1 MKRHLIQAIVLVALP
16 AGHMQPAR
24 ADVPTTLPL
33 AGAWK
38 FRLDAADVGVKEK
51 WFAQKLTDTVQLPGT
66 TDENHKGELKDEQ
79 CVDRLSRVWYWKG
92 PAWYQRQVTIP
103 AAWAGKRITLL
114 LERAKHT
121 RVWVDQTYCG
131 GEDTLSAPQFF
142 DASAAL
148 TPGEHTITVL
158 IDNAKLPPV
167 GPAHAVDERTQTN
180 WNGIVGRMELRA
192 TDPVWLD
199 DIQVYPNAAARQA
212 RVHVVVGNV
221 TGKPASGR
229 ISVGCESYNVAKPA
243 TFKTQSVEVNAA
255 GRENVVEFTYQPGA
269 DIPLWD
275 EFQPAMLRLS
285 LKLDATADGATF
297 GDRQAV
303 DFGMRDFT
311 RDQNRLKINGQTVF
325 LRGRIDCANFPL
337 TGYPPMDKAGW
348 LRLLTITKAW
358 GINHFRFHSWCP
370 PEAAFAAADELG
382 VYFQPEIPNKRSAF
396 GAPDSKEAAIHN
408 IDWLDQE
415 STLREKSLNEYARRE
430 GELIFKHFGNH
441 PSFVMFTLG
450 NELGRNP
457 GMFEMVAHFKKTDP
471 RHLYAQGSNNMHW
484 APSLA
489 EGDDFWVT
497 GKTAKTLPL
506 RGSFALADFPIAH
519 IESFPP
525 STMVDFSKSIEG
537 IPVPMIGHETG
548 QFQVSPDFREIPQYT
563 GVLRARNLEIFRE
576 RLKAAGMLDQAHDF
590 VRASGALSAICY
602 REDIEAALRTPE
614 MAGFQLLD
622 IQDFPGQGTALV
634 GMLND
639 FMESK
644 GVIEPEKWR
653 EFCCE
658 TVPLLR
664 MEKYTWTSAE
674 TFKGRVQIAHYG
686 AADMPD
692 AQVTAS
698 VTDGKGRRLAAMSF
712 PPTTLKR
719 GGITAVGDYSLPL
732 DSGGIEAPQKL
743 TLTLAI
749 ERTNYRNSYPLWVYP
764 PKVGTQ
770 VPEGVMVAHS
780 YQSEATRK
788 HLASGGR
795 VLLCPKLDKLPHSVP
810 GGFQTEFWSPMF
822 AVSAKKRGGPV
833 PPGTLGFLCDPES
846 PALAHFPTEFHSNW
860 QWWRLVKNSRPIM
873 FDETPASYR
882 PLVQVIDNFV
892 TNHKLGLLAETKVG
906 KGRLLICAIDLP
918 ALQQH
923 PEARQL
929 LHSLLGYLDSPA
941 FAPTTELDAGLLTK
955 LLPE

>member
-1 MKRHLIQAIVLVALP
+1 
-16 AGHMQPAR
+16 
-24 ADVPTTLPL
+24 
-33 AGAWK
+33 
-38 FRLDAADVGVKEK
+38 
-51 WFAQKLTDTVQLPGT
+51 
-66 TDENHKGELKDEQ
+66 
-79 CVDRLSRVWYWKG
+79 
-92 PAWYQRQVTIP
+92 
-103 AAWAGKRITLL
+103 
-114 LERAKHT
+114 
-121 RVWVDQTYCG
+121 
-131 GEDTLSAPQFF
+131 
-142 DASAAL
+142 
-148 TPGEHTITVL
+148 
-158 IDNAKLPPV
+158 
-167 GPAHAVDERTQTN
+167 
-180 WNGIVGRMELRA
+180 
-192 TDPVWLD
+192 
-199 DIQVYPNAAARQA
+199 
-212 RVHVVVGNV
+212 
-221 TGKPASGR
+221 
-229 ISVGCESYNVAKPA
+229 
-243 TFKTQSVEVNAA
+243 
-255 GRENVVEFTYQPGA
+255 
-269 DIPLWD
+269 
-275 EFQPAMLRLS
+275 
-285 LKLDATADGATF
+285 
-297 GDRQAV
+297 
-303 DFGMRDFT
+303 
-311 RDQNRLKINGQTVF
+311 
-325 LRGRIDCANFPL
+325 
-337 TGYPPMDKAGW
+337 
-348 LRLLTITKAW
+348 
-358 GINHFRFHSWCP
+358 
-370 PEAAFAAADELG
+370 
-382 VYFQPEIPNKRSAF
+382 
-396 GAPDSKEAAIHN
+396 
-408 IDWLDQE
+408 
-415 STLREKSLNEYARRE
+415 
-430 GELIFKHFGNH
+430 
-441 PSFVMFTLG
+441 
-450 NELGRNP
+450 
-457 GMFEMVAHFKKTDP
+457 
-471 RHLYAQGSNNMHW
+471 
-484 APSLA
+484 
-489 EGDDFWVT
+489 
-497 GKTAKTLPL
+497 
-506 RGSFALADFPIAH
+506 
-519 IESFPP
+519 
-525 STMVDFSKSIEG
+525 MVDFSKSIEG